1 MAYRFEPGEIVTEG
15 VKRIG
20 AEQID
25 RAITEL
31 TSSENEH
38 VGVHQARKRLKRAR
52 GLLRVSRPLFGKRRF
67 KELNV
72 ALRDVARDLSSAR
85 DSQAKLE
92 ALAKLENWSRYK
104 ADGTLFSDV
113 QDHLINAREEAEQ
126 TLKGA
131 NGLVNGAAGEL
142 RHARDALMAWQANDR
157 GFGPVADGLASCYD
171 DGRRAFARAYRKS
184 AVDEDFHD
192 WRKTVQRHWFHNL
205 LVAAAWPEVFG
216 ARAALAKE
224 LAQLLGDDHDLYMLK
239 QTARGNAGWFGTPE
253 NLDHFI
259 DICTDR
265 QMEIRAVAKRLGTM
279 LFAARTA
286 AFKRRVRT
294 YWSAACDLAKLRP
307 GMD

>member
-1 MAYRFEPGEIVTEG
+1 MAYRFEPGEIVTDG

-31 TSSENEH
+31 TGSENEH

-52 GLLRVSRPLFGKRRF
+52 GLLRIARPLFGKRRF
-67 KELNV
+67 SALNV

-92 ALAKLENWSRYK
+92 ALAKLENWSRYR
-104 ADGTLFSDV
+104 ADASLFSDV
-113 QDHLINAREEAEQ
+113 QDHLLRARDEME
-126 TLKGA
+126 TSLKGA

-142 RHARDALMAWQANDR
+142 RTAREALMTWQANDR
-157 GFGPVADGLASCYD
+157 GFGPIAEGLARCYG
-171 DGRRAFARAYRKS
+171 DGRRAYVRAYRKS

-205 LVAAAWPEVFG
+205 LVSEAWPEVFG

-239 QTARGNAGWFGTPE
+239 QTARDNADWFGSPE

-265 QMEIRAVAKRLGTM
+265 QMEIRAVAKRLGSM

-294 YWSAACDLAKLRP
+294 YWAAACGLAELRP
-307 GMD
+307 GMN